1 MVFPISRLLK
11 FKTPPARKAAE
22 LSLTVPLASCSVPM
36 LKTPPP
42 VSEAALP
49 LNVLLAIV
57 NIPLPE
63 L

>member
-1 MVFPISRLLK
+1 
-11 FKTPPARKAAE
+11 
-22 LSLTVPLASCSVPM
+22 M

-49 LNVLLAIV
+49 LNVLLLIV
-57 NIPLPE
+57 NTPLPE